1 MCVCVCVCVCV
12 LFCLFVFTF
21 GSAGSSLPHR
31 RSLLWHSA
39 FSSCRVWNLSS
50 LIRDRTQASCT
61 ESAESYP
68 LGHQGSLL
76 QIRSAVGIVLMVL
89 VILTR
94 GTRYSTI
101 NTEDLTVTV
110 RQWPM
115 RLASTSSYY
124 KRLTCEVGQ
133 PLKPHTKI
141 GWLTGQC
148 GPTEPNCPGLSVSW
162 LRRGLCTRQQVKLP
176 SCRCKWPDWRKH
188 TQATEKSNLADQGQ
202 CHLAE
207 QMWSW
212 WNRPSPGSLGGYF
225 SRAP

>member
-1 MCVCVCVCVCV
+1 MGKPPNSTGGWASEILEGIHHHKYWDQIQTSSLFKKSNSVADFLKNLFVCVCVCVCVCV

-110 RQWPM
+110 RQ
-115 RLASTSSYY
+115 
-124 KRLTCEVGQ
+124 
-133 PLKPHTKI
+133 
-141 GWLTGQC
+141 
-148 GPTEPNCPGLSVSW
+148 
-162 LRRGLCTRQQVKLP
+162 
-176 SCRCKWPDWRKH
+176 
-188 TQATEKSNLADQGQ
+188 
-202 CHLAE
+202 
-207 QMWSW
+207 
-212 WNRPSPGSLGGYF
+212 
-225 SRAP
+225 